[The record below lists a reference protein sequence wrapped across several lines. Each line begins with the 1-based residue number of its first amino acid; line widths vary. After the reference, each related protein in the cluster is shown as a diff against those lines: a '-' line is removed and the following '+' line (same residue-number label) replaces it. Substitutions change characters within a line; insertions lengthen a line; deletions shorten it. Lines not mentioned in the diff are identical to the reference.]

1 LNLNFLSP
9 NIPHW
14 EEEEEEEEEED
25 EAALRLQ
32 CQIVQIG
39 AEELQRFVSQGNL
52 VIRHSR

>member
-9 NIPHW
+9 NTPHW
-14 EEEEEEEEEED
+14 EEEEEEEEED

-52 VIRHSR
+52 VMRHSR

>member
-14 EEEEEEEEEED
+14 EEEEEEEEED